1 MRNETLLKIII
12 GVFAIILIIL
22 GTFAY
27 GNYVRSKQSSQ
38 NQANNQPTVNKPT
51 ETPAPAPAPAAN
63 NNNSQSNTP
72 PPANNQPAKPVTTQP
87 ATPAQTPATG
97 AAGNAAL
104 GATVIAVGIYIV
116 RRTKPSSLAFS
127 RSKR

>member
-27 GNYVRSKQSSQ
+27 GNYVRSKQSNQ

-51 ETPAPAPAPAAN
+51 ETPAPAPAPSN
-63 NNNSQSNTP
+63 NNQLPATKPTTP
-72 PPANNQPAKPVTTQP
+72 P
-87 ATPAQTPATG
+87 ATPVVPSPTPPAHTPATG
-97 AAGNAAL
+97 AADTAVL
-104 GATVIAVGIYIV
+104 GATVLAVGIYLV
-116 RRTKPSSLAFS
+116 RKSKQPTMSVS
-127 RSKR
+127 RSRR

>member
-51 ETPAPAPAPAAN
+51 ETPSPAPAP
-63 NNNSQSNTP
+63 SNTTQQ
-72 PPANNQPAKPVTTQP
+72 PANSPTNSAAQPVKPVTPTP
-87 ATPAQTPATG
+87 ATPAHTPATG
-97 AAGNAAL
+97 AAGDAVV
-104 GATVIAVGIYIV
+104 GATVIVVGVYLLRKSKQTPLV
-116 RRTKPSSLAFS
+116 VS
-127 RSKR
+127 RSRR